1 LDILS
6 NENRQLFGE
15 QVNDHIEKL
24 NDLLGMRSG
33 ERFDPTKARK
43 AGLATRLLEGS
54 TRMLGLARWSHT
66 LELLQRLLECAAAE
80 GWCWDDSLSQIVSEV
95 LETEE
100 QVVAEI
106 LSGDI
111 ETIDNKE
118 KFQGLQK
125 EIEAILE
132 SEIPVSSPAVKSVPD
147 PVFIEANPQMQRR
160 NHGYS
165 TLDKLIALLGGV
177 RDRLDAY
184 AENPDRATGME
195 HELETAIGE
204 SEFLIGIVGD
214 ILRRLGDSDRQFRSK
229 VTSQVVFN
237 GVEDFFTLHSRLRDW
252 DAVLESSYDEFSLER
267 ETASALAV
275 VLESFLFD
283 IGRMYEDKTGLS
295 LIIKMELSN
304 EGSYLRARISDNG
317 PDFLCDSKVDC
328 DDAIAYYQGLLN
340 VRSLLDA
347 RGGLLWVE
355 PERGKVARFQF
366 TMPCSSVQTDYV
378 IIAVKGRD
386 LAVPCHCIESI
397 RKIDGEGIES
407 DANGRFAMVSGM
419 RVPVYGFEEIAAEE
433 IDTGGKNDHLI
444 AIGLAE
450 KRVGLL
456 INDQGRRVG
465 GIKDQLTEGRW
476 ASITKQFFHLGE
488 EEYPVVDVR
497 LVLDKISY
505 LQGLNGLQ
513 EGHCSF
519 SDDDAVGEE
528 IEETTVP
535 RV

>member
-1 LDILS
+1 MDILS
-6 NENRQLFGE
+6 SENRQLFGE

-24 NDLLGMRSG
+24 NDLLGMGSG
-33 ERFDPTKARK
+33 EIFDPTKARK

-54 TRMLGLARWSHT
+54 TRMLGLARWSLT
-66 LELLQRLLECAAAE
+66 LELLQNLLERAASE
-80 GWCWDDSLSQIVSEV
+80 GWCWDDNLSQIVSEV

-111 ETIDNKE
+111 ETIDRKE
-118 KFQGLQK
+118 KFQALQK
-125 EIEAILE
+125 EIEALLE
-132 SEIPVSSPAVKSVPD
+132 VAGTGASPAAKRAPD
-147 PVFIEANPQMQRR
+147 PVFIEAKPEIVRHNQ
-160 NHGYS
+160 GYS
-165 TLDKLIALLGGV
+165 TLDRLISLLGSV
-177 RDRLDAY
+177 RDKLDAY
-184 AENPDRATGME
+184 TENPGCGTGVE

-214 ILRRLGDSDRQFRSK
+214 ILRRLGDSDRQILSK
-229 VTSQVVFN
+229 VTSQAVFN

-252 DAVLESSYDEFSLER
+252 NAVLESSYDDFSLER
-267 ETASALAV
+267 ESASALAV
-275 VLESFLFD
+275 VLESCLFD

-328 DDAIAYYQGLLN
+328 DDAVAYYQGLLN
-340 VRSLLDA
+340 VRSLIDG

-355 PERGKVARFQF
+355 PERGRASRFQF
-366 TMPCSSVQTDYV
+366 TLPCSSVQTEYL
-378 IIAVKGRD
+378 IIAVKGRN
-386 LAVPCHCIESI
+386 LAVPCHCIESV
-397 RKIDGEGIES
+397 RKADGDGIDS
-407 DANGRFAMVSGM
+407 DTNGRYAKVSGV

-433 IDTGGKNDHLI
+433 VDAGGDNSHLI
-444 AIGLAE
+444 VVGLAE
-450 KRVGLL
+450 KRVGLF
-456 INDQGRRVG
+456 INDQGKRVG
-465 GIKDQLTEGRW
+465 GIKDQLTEGQW
-476 ASITKQFFHLGE
+476 ASVTKRFFHLGE
-488 EEYPVVDVR
+488 EEYPVIDVR
-497 LVLDKISY
+497 LVLDKINY

-519 SDDDAVGEE
+519 MEDEGIGEE